1 MKTSVMTFGPYEENC
16 YLAVCPDTLDAA
28 VIDPGG
34 DAREILA
41 RARSLRAHVQWI
53 VITHGHADHIAGNAG
68 LKSALPKAKLAV
80 HEADAKMLVD
90 AGLNLSAA
98 FGVPITSP
106 PADVLLR
113 DGDVVAFG
121 TIRLEVIHVPG
132 HTPGSIALYSSVD
145 PVLAAAAESKDPVLF
160 SGDALFRGG
169 IGRSDFPGGS
179 GAQLIKSI
187 RTRLLTLPADT
198 VVNPGHGESTT
209 IGEEARSNPFL
220 SVGS

>member
-1 MKTSVMTFGPYEENC
+1 MTFEPFEENC
-16 YLAVCPDTLDAA
+16 YLAVCPVTSEAA

-34 DAREILA
+34 DAREIIA
-41 RARSLRAHVQWI
+41 RARALRAHVKWI
-53 VITHGHADHIAGNAG
+53 VNTHGHADHIAGNAG
-68 LKSALPKAKLAV
+68 LKAALPKAKLAI

-98 FGVPITSP
+98 FGAPITSP

-113 DGDVVAFG
+113 DRDVVAVG

-132 HTPGSIALYSSVD
+132 HTSGGIALFAPVD
-145 PVLAAAAESKDPVLF
+145 PVLAATAESKDPVLF

-169 IGRSDFPGGS
+169 IGRADFPGGS
-179 GAQLIKSI
+179 AAQLIESI

-198 VVNPGHGESTT
+198 IVNPGHGESTT

-220 SVGS
+220 A

>member
-1 MKTSVMTFGPYEENC
+1 MTFEPFAENC
-16 YLAVCPDTLDAA
+16 YLTVCPATSEAA

-41 RARSLRAHVQWI
+41 RARVLRAHVKWI
-53 VITHGHADHIAGNAG
+53 LITHGHADHIAGNAG
-68 LKSALPKAKLAV
+68 LKEALPKAKLAI
-80 HEADAKMLVD
+80 HGADAEMLAD
-90 AGLNLSAA
+90 AGRNLSAA
-98 FGVPITSP
+98 FGAPITSP

-113 DGDVVAFG
+113 DRDVVAFG

-132 HTPGSIALYSSVD
+132 HTPGGIALYSPVD
-145 PVLAAAAESKDPVLF
+145 PARSAAAEPRDPILF

-179 GAQLIKSI
+179 AAQLIHSI
-187 RTRLLTLPADT
+187 RTRLMILPAGT
-198 VVNPGHGESTT
+198 IVNPGHGESTT

-220 SVGS
+220 A